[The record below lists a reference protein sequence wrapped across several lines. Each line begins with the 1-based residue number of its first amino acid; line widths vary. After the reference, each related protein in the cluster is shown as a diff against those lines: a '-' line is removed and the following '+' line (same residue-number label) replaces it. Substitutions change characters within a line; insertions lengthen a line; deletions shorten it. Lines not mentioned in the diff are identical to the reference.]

1 MGGRAAWQLAAHHNA
16 PIARVGH
23 AAYGKGARAAARRID
38 GHDSMP
44 RIVRIFVV
52 KEVVQV

>member
-1 MGGRAAWQLAAHHNA
+1 VGGRAAWQLAAHHNA